1 MIKFLRQTG
10 ALLLAAFLVLP
21 LGARAAQNG
30 QTSFPDVAGSWCAQA
45 VEDMALRGVLSGYRD
60 GSFRPGGKVTRGEA
74 AKMMGAAVDALPY
87 TLPQDGKGSFDDIGS
102 HWACRSIRQL
112 IVEGIIQTQD
122 YGGSFGPNQSVSR
135 IEMIRMLMR
144 MLGFSPSS
152 QSAGSKFTDLNGLNA
167 TDRYYCEKAAQIG
180 LVQGYADGSFRPDA
194 PLTRGQAAALLQRA
208 LPQTY
213 LPLEGLPSYE
223 EANTVP
229 QIDEFVPVVSGS
241 LAAGQSQYQ
250 GKLLQICRYTLRDA
264 NAAAVKEGL
273 SRYFQ
278 ALNLQRYSQVG
289 AESETGA
296 SAYLFSDLQGSQSIF
311 VTLRQKD
318 PETGLPSLTVGLFE
332 SSQAAQSYQS
342 FSKALGAE
350 TISSS
355 HGLSP
360 AEFLLYA
367 DAKGVS
373 RLTEVYDLSLLPA
386 GASIQFTDRLLAVG
400 YAPQGE
406 TQLAGASAQVYAKG
420 ETSVAVSALDGFWA
434 VMLIQ
439 NGAD

>member
-152 QSAGSKFTDLNGLNA
+152 QSVGSKFTDLNGLNA
-167 TDRYYCEKAAQIG
+167 TDRYY
-180 LVQGYADGSFRPDA
+180 
-194 PLTRGQAAALLQRA
+194 
-208 LPQTY
+208 
-213 LPLEGLPSYE
+213 
-223 EANTVP
+223 
-229 QIDEFVPVVSGS
+229 
-241 LAAGQSQYQ
+241 
-250 GKLLQICRYTLRDA
+250 
-264 NAAAVKEGL
+264 
-273 SRYFQ
+273 
-278 ALNLQRYSQVG
+278 
-289 AESETGA
+289 
-296 SAYLFSDLQGSQSIF
+296 
-311 VTLRQKD
+311 
-318 PETGLPSLTVGLFE
+318 
-332 SSQAAQSYQS
+332 
-342 FSKALGAE
+342 
-350 TISSS
+350 
-355 HGLSP
+355 
-360 AEFLLYA
+360 
-367 DAKGVS
+367 
-373 RLTEVYDLSLLPA
+373 
-386 GASIQFTDRLLAVG
+386 
-400 YAPQGE
+400 
-406 TQLAGASAQVYAKG
+406 
-420 ETSVAVSALDGFWA
+420 
-434 VMLIQ
+434 
-439 NGAD
+439 